1 MLAKVNTTDITQ
13 LALCNMENTDYSI
26 IVVGAGR
33 HAAETIAIYQ
43 SLDSTQVSYC
53 LEDNSQRIGELLLGV
68 PIQDTN
74 LLHTL
79 KGNVNEVRL
88 LCAIGSPKRKFLIEK
103 INQWANWQYDAVIAP
118 SVIFSPPE
126 LQLGEGTTIAQGC
139 ILTVNIEIGRHCILN
154 IGCTINHDCKIGNFV
169 TISPAVK
176 IAGHVTIEDDVF
188 IGIGATVIDRVTIGK
203 GSFIAA
209 GAVVTKN
216 VPPYTM
222 VGGVPAKFMK
232 NL

>member
-1 MLAKVNTTDITQ
+1 MKATANST
-13 LALCNMENTDYSI
+13 I
-26 IVVGAGR
+26 ILGAGR
-33 HAAETIAIYQ
+33 HAAETVAIYQ
-43 SLDSTQVSYC
+43 SLATTKISYC
-53 LEDNSQRIGELLLGV
+53 LEDNSQRRGELLMGV
-68 PIQDTN
+68 PIEDTN
-74 LLHTL
+74 FLQTL
-79 KGNVNEVRL
+79 KKNVNDVRL

-103 INQWANWQYDAVIAP
+103 INQWANWQYDALIAP
-118 SVIFSPPE
+118 SVIFSPSE
-126 LQLGEGTTIAQGC
+126 LQLGEGTTVAQGC
-139 ILTVNIEIGRHCILN
+139 ILTVNIQIGSHTIIN

-176 IAGHVTIEDDVF
+176 IAGHVTIEDEVF
-188 IGIGATVIDRVTIGK
+188 IGIGATIIDRVTIGR

-209 GAVVTKN
+209 GAVVTKD